1 MEKDIYSIGI
11 DYGTRS
17 ARALLV
23 NITSG
28 AELGYIQ
35 CKYPHD
41 IIKTELPTGEK
52 LRALIIS
59 ALFQSLNCFL

>member
-28 AELGYIQ
+28 AELGYIE

-41 IIKTELPTGEK
+41 IIETELPTGEK

-59 ALFQSLNCFL
+59 ALF